1 MPRYLPLLQ
10 ELDAWQAAA
19 HTAHPGVIPCR
30 PGCSACCHGP
40 FDISIADA
48 DAVATAVAALP
59 EAIRR
64 PMIVRATAQLE
75 QMRELAPTLD
85 APWDVSSLGDEAFD
99 ALCEAL
105 ADEPCPALDSTGSCS
120 IYEARPLV
128 CRIMGLGLLS
138 TGGGDIPNACPIQDE
153 FPDYAALPSQLFDLP
168 AWEEHEE
175 QELREAATRRLG
187 NPVRTRFETT
197 VAGAIILASG
207 RAGPA
212 PTDT

>member
-19 HTAHPGVIPCR
+19 REAHPGVIPCR
-30 PGCSACCHGP
+30 AGCSACCHGP

-48 DAVATAVAALP
+48 DVVATAVAALP
-59 EAIRR
+59 EAVRR
-64 PMIVRATAQLE
+64 PMIVRATAQLG

-85 APWDVSSLGDEAFD
+85 APWDVSSLGDDAFD
-99 ALCEAL
+99 ALCESL
-105 ADEPCPALDSTGSCS
+105 ADDPCPALDSTGSCT

-138 TGGGDIPNACPIQDE
+138 TEGGEIANACPIQDD
-153 FPDYAALPSQLFDLP
+153 FPAYATLPSQPFNLQ
-168 AWEEHEE
+168 AWEDREE
-175 QELREAATRRLG
+175 EALRHAATRRLG

-197 VAGAIILASG
+197 VAGAILLPST
-207 RAGPA
+207 
-212 PTDT
+212 PTHLTPDT